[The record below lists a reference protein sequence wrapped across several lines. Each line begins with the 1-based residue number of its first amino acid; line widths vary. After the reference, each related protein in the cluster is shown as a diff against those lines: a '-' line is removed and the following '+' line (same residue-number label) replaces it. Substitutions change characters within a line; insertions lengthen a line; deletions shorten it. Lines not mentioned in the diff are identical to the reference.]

1 MTPIR
6 TILVPT
12 DFSAPA
18 DAAWRYALGLAGEFK
33 STVHVLH
40 VVAVPVLYD
49 AWGTEA
55 AAFRA
60 ADLLAQSEAA
70 AGAQLKKLVS
80 TSGPFAGRVVTA
92 VTTGTT
98 VTEILKYISRK
109 HVDLVVIGTHGRGLV
124 GHVLLGSVAE
134 RLVQRCRVPVVT
146 VHGPELRPPRRKR
159 NVKRRRRS
167 AVRQT

>member
-18 DAAWRYALGLAGEFK
+18 DAAWRYARMLAGEFK
-33 STVHVLH
+33 SALHILH

-55 AAFRA
+55 AAVQA
-60 ADLLAQSEAA
+60 SDLLAQSETAA
-70 AGAQLKKLVS
+70 RAQLKKLVPR
-80 TSGPFAGRVVTA
+80 TGPFAGRVVTA
-92 VTTGTT
+92 VTVGTT
-98 VTEILKYISRK
+98 VTEILSYVSRK
-109 HVDLVVIGTHGRGLV
+109 HVNLVVVGTHGRGLV
-124 GHVLLGSVAE
+124 GHALLGSVAE

-146 VHGPELRPPRRKR
+146 VHGPEPRPPRRKR
-159 NVKRRRRS
+159 DAKRRRR
-167 AVRQT
+167 